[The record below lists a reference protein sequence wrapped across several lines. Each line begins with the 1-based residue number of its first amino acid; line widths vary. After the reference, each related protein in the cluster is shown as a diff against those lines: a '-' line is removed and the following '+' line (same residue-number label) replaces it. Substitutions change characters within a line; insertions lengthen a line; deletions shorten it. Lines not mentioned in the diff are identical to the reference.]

1 MKIRNEENKLKYDE
15 EEIEEDKKEG
25 NEEATT

>member
-15 EEIEEDKKEG
+15 EEIEEGKKEG